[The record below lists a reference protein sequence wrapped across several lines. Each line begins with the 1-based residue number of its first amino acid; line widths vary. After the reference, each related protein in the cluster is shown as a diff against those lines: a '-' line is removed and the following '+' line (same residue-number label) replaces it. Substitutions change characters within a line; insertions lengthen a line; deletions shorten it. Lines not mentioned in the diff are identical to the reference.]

1 MHDLQRSNIVKI
13 DLSKQLLRTNV
24 GEILAMGDD
33 CANRFGADLVR
44 NGLPVNV
51 DGCVTIGY
59 FIRPDGYTCMINGV
73 AEGSQAYVDLPE
85 ACYTSEGVF
94 SLAIK
99 LKSEEMNCTL
109 RIIDGYLRRT
119 ETGIYVDPGTVVP
132 DVSDLLLQIDRMEQG
147 TTAASQA
154 TINATNAANTANQ
167 AASAANSAADAAN
180 RAASAANESTVMGYA
195 NQAKAS
201 AEGAAAS
208 ANAAAASA
216 TGAANSA
223 SQAQQI
229 VNTLGDVVTES
240 EMDTALAVK
249 AEKFHATATIGTTWE
264 GSGPY
269 TQTVSVSGL
278 LASDTPI
285 IDLIAST
292 NPETAEAEIAS
303 WAVIYRIDTAN
314 GSLTV
319 YASEATTQAITIQI
333 LGVR

>member
-1 MHDLQRSNIVKI
+1 MPDLQRSDIIKV
-13 DLSKQLLRTNV
+13 DLSRQLLRTNA

-51 DGCVTIGY
+51 DGCLAIGY
-59 FIRPDGYTCMINGV
+59 FIRPDGYTCMIEGV

-99 LKSEEMNCTL
+99 LKSDEMNCTL

-132 DVSDLLLQIDRMEQG
+132 DIADLLMQIERMEQG

-154 TINATNAANTANQ
+154 AINATNAANSASTAAN
-167 AASAANSAADAAN
+167 AASNAAEAAN
-180 RAASAANESTVMGYA
+180 RAANAANESTVMGYA

-216 TGAANSA
+216 NNAASSA
-223 SQAQQI
+223 SQAQQ
-229 VNTLGDVVTES
+229 VLS
-240 EMDTALAVK
+240 SK
-249 AEKFHATATIGTTWE
+249 AEKFHATATIGTAWA

-269 TQTVSVSGL
+269 TQSVVVSGL

-285 IDLIAST
+285 IDLVAST
-292 NPETAEAEIAS
+292 NPETAEAEIAA

-314 GSLTV
+314 GSMTV

>member
-1 MHDLQRSNIVKI
+1 MPDLQRSDIIKV
-13 DLSKQLLRTNV
+13 DLSRQLLRTNA

-51 DGCVTIGY
+51 DGCMAIGY
-59 FIRPDGYTCMINGV
+59 FIRPDGYTCMIEGV

-132 DVSDLLLQIDRMEQG
+132 DIGDLLLQIERMEQG

-154 TINATNAANTANQ
+154 AINAAN
-167 AASAANSAADAAN
+167 AANSASTAAEAASNAAEAAN
-180 RAASAANESTVMGYA
+180 RAANAANESTVMGYA

-201 AEGAAAS
+201 AESASAS

-216 TGAANSA
+216 A
-223 SQAQQI
+223 QAQQSAS
-229 VNTLGDVVTES
+229 NFAVVQTVTAGS
-240 EMDTALAVK
+240 TQPVSSGAVKTYVDAALA
-249 AEKFHATATIGTTWE
+249 AIADYE
-264 GSGPY
+264 G
-269 TQTVSVSGL
+269 VSF
-278 LASDTPI
+278 
-285 IDLIAST
+285 
-292 NPETAEAEIAS
+292 
-303 WAVIYRIDTAN
+303 
-314 GSLTV
+314 
-319 YASEATTQAITIQI
+319 
-333 LGVR
+333 

>member
-1 MHDLQRSNIVKI
+1 MPDLQRSDIIKV
-13 DLSKQLLRTNV
+13 DLSRQLLRTNA

-51 DGCVTIGY
+51 DGCLAIGY
-59 FIRPDGYTCMINGV
+59 FIRPDGYTCMIQGV
-73 AEGSQAYVDLPE
+73 AEGSMAYVDLPE

-132 DVSDLLLQIDRMEQG
+132 DIADLLLQIERMEQG

-154 TINATNAANTANQ
+154 AINATNAANSAST
-167 AASAANSAADAAN
+167 AASAASNAAEAAN
-180 RAASAANESTVMGYA
+180 RAANAANESTVMGYA

-201 AEGAAAS
+201 AEGASAS

-216 TGAANSA
+216 A
-223 SQAQQI
+223 QAQQSASS
-229 VNTLGDVVTES
+229 VGNMVTKTEMNTVLS
-240 EMDTALAVK
+240 KK
-249 AEKFHATATIGTTWE
+249 AEKFHATATIGTAWA

-285 IDLIAST
+285 IDLVAST
-292 NPETAEAEIAS
+292 DPATAEAEIAA

-314 GSLTV
+314 GSMTV